1 MYYDIQIEDSKEF
14 YEQEVMVMVDFNDY
28 YDDPDDDYE
37 LAPANWVIFD

>member
-14 YEQEVMVMVDFNDY
+14 YEQDVMVDFNDY